1 MAQPLPSTK
10 SVSRPPAANA
20 RRLHGARPAEL
31 TVIYFLLFLSAAFLV
46 LPLMWAIAAS
56 FTPNEKVFEYAYPF
70 SWRALLP
77 VDFTLE
83 AYRNLLA
90 RGFGRT
96 ILNTL
101 GVGLVTVVVGG
112 FVNALAGFAFARFE
126 FQGKNVIF
134 IAVVM
139 LSFLVP
145 VDLTAIP
152 RYILVREFGWV
163 NTWQALVIPGLASSL
178 VIYLFRQFFAE
189 LPQELIDAARVD
201 GSSWLQLFTR
211 IILPISKPAL
221 LTASL
226 LLFLGQWD
234 AFFWP
239 LVVAASSPELRMVQ
253 VDISLAVG
261 QYQTQWNEL
270 LAGSMLAALIPIL
283 LVLPFQSYYVRG
295 ITGAGLKE

>member
-1 MAQPLPSTK
+1 M
-10 SVSRPPAANA
+10 
-20 RRLHGARPAEL
+20 
-31 TVIYFLLFLSAAFLV
+31 
-46 LPLMWAIAAS
+46 LPLLWAIAAS
-56 FTPNEKVFEYAYPF
+56 FTPNDKVFEYAYPF

-77 VDFTLE
+77 ADFTLE
-83 AYRNLLA
+83 AYRNLFD

-96 ILNTL
+96 LLNTL
-101 GVGLVTVVVGG
+101 GIGLVTVFVGG

-126 FQGKNVIF
+126 FRGKNVIF
-134 IAVVM
+134 ISIVM

-152 RYILVREFGWV
+152 RYILVRDMGWV
-163 NTWQALVIPGLASSL
+163 NTWQALIIPGLASSL
-178 VIYLFRQFFAE
+178 VIYLFRQFFSE

-201 GSSWLQLFTR
+201 GSGWLQLFTR

-239 LVVAASSPELRMVQ
+239 LVVASSPELRMVQ

-283 LVLPFQSYYVRG
+283 LVLPFQRYYVRG